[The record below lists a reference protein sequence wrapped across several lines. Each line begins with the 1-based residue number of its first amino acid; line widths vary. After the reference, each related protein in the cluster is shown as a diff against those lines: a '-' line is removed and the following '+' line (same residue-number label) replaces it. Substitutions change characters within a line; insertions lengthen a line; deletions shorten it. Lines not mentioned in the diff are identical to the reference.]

1 MYTLLV
7 SFETQKKSASIMS
20 DIPITDEDRDPSF
33 GPLMR
38 SLAIEAIFYIPLA
51 IGYFLLFRTFLN
63 KPLHDLYTELPVG
76 IVQGILLEVV
86 TSWLLRRIG
95 LRN

>member
-1 MYTLLV
+1 
-7 SFETQKKSASIMS
+7 MS
-20 DIPITDEDRDPSF
+20 EIPIKEEDRDPSF

-38 SLAIEAIFYIPLA
+38 SLAIEAVFYAPIA
-51 IGYFLLFRTFLN
+51 IGYFLLFQRFVN
-63 KPLHDLYTELPVG
+63 KPLFRLYNEIPVAYAILG
-76 IVQGILLEVV
+76 TMLIIVQGILLEMV

>member
-1 MYTLLV
+1 
-7 SFETQKKSASIMS
+7 MS
-20 DIPITDEDRDPSF
+20 ELPINEEERDPSF

-38 SLAIEAIFYIPLA
+38 SLAIEAVFYTPIA
-51 IGYFLLFRTFLN
+51 IGYFLLFRRFVN
-63 KPLHDLYTELPVG
+63 KPLFRLYNEFPVG
-76 IVQGILLEVV
+76 YALLGTLLIISQGILLEIF

>member
-1 MYTLLV
+1 
-7 SFETQKKSASIMS
+7 MS
-20 DIPITDEDRDPSF
+20 EIPITEEDRDPSF

-76 IVQGILLEVV
+76 YAILGTFLIIVQGILLEVV

>member
-1 MYTLLV
+1 
-7 SFETQKKSASIMS
+7 MS
-20 DIPITDEDRDPSF
+20 HIPTTEEDRDPSF

-38 SLAIEAIFYIPLA
+38 SLAIEAVFYIPLA
-51 IGYFLLFRTFLN
+51 IGYFLLFQRFLN
-63 KPLHDLYTELPVG
+63 KPLHQIYSELPVG
-76 IVQGILLEVV
+76 YAILGTFLIVVQGILLEVV

>member
-1 MYTLLV
+1 
-7 SFETQKKSASIMS
+7 MS
-20 DIPITDEDRDPSF
+20 EIPVVDEDRDPSF

-38 SLAIEAIFYIPLA
+38 SLAIEAVFYAPIA
-51 IGYFLLFRTFLN
+51 IGYFLLFQRFVN
-63 KPLHDLYTELPVG
+63 KPLFRLYNEIPVSYAILG
-76 IVQGILLEVV
+76 TFLIIIQGILLELV

>member
-1 MYTLLV
+1 
-7 SFETQKKSASIMS
+7 MS
-20 DIPITDEDRDPSF
+20 EIHPIEEDRDPSF

-38 SLAIEAIFYIPLA
+38 SLAIEAVFYIPLA
-51 IGYFLLFRTFLN
+51 IGYFLLFQRFLN
-63 KPLHDLYTELPVG
+63 KPLFQIYSEVPVG
-76 IVQGILLEVV
+76 YAILGTFLIVVQGILLEVV

>member
-1 MYTLLV
+1 
-7 SFETQKKSASIMS
+7 MS
-20 DIPITDEDRDPSF
+20 DIPTSEEDRDPSF

-38 SLAIEAIFYIPLA
+38 SLAIEAVFYIPVA
-51 IGYFLLFRTFLN
+51 VGYFLLFQRLLN
-63 KPLHDLYTELPVG
+63 KPLVQIYSELPVG
-76 IVQGILLEVV
+76 YAILGTFLIIIQGVLLEVV

>member
-1 MYTLLV
+1 MHDMPTT
-7 SFETQKKSASIMS
+7 E
-20 DIPITDEDRDPSF
+20 EDRDPSF

-38 SLAIEAIFYIPLA
+38 SLAIEAVFYIPLA
-51 IGYFLLFRTFLN
+51 IGYFLLFQKFLN
-63 KPLHDLYTELPVG
+63 KPLYQIYSEVPVG
-76 IVQGILLEVV
+76 YAILGTFFIVGQGILLEVV

>member
-1 MYTLLV
+1 
-7 SFETQKKSASIMS
+7 MS
-20 DIPITDEDRDPSF
+20 EIPVLEEDRDPSF

-38 SLAIEAIFYIPLA
+38 SLAIEALFYAPIA
-51 IGYFLLFRTFLN
+51 VGYFLLFKLLIN
-63 KPLHDLYTELPVG
+63 EPLLRLYKEIPVG
-76 IVQGILLEVV
+76 YAIIGTLIMVAQGILLEAL

>member
-1 MYTLLV
+1 
-7 SFETQKKSASIMS
+7 MS
-20 DIPITDEDRDPSF
+20 EIPVLEEDQDPSF

-38 SLAIEAIFYIPLA
+38 SLAIEAVFYVPIAL
-51 IGYFLLFRTFLN
+51 GYFFLFQRFIN
-63 KPLHDLYTELPVG
+63 KPLFDLYKELPVG
-76 IVQGILLEVV
+76 YALLGTLLIVGQGVLLEVL

>member
-1 MYTLLV
+1 
-7 SFETQKKSASIMS
+7 MS
-20 DIPITDEDRDPSF
+20 DIPATEEERDPSF

-38 SLAIEAIFYIPLA
+38 SLAIEAVFYIPLA
-51 IGYFLLFRTFLN
+51 IGYFLLFQTFVN
-63 KPLHDLYTELPVG
+63 KPLYSLYKEMPVG
-76 IVQGILLEVV
+76 YALLGTFLIIVQGILLEVV

>member
-1 MYTLLV
+1 MPN
-7 SFETQKKSASIMS
+7 
-20 DIPITDEDRDPSF
+20 IPTTEEDRDPSF

-38 SLAIEAIFYIPLA
+38 SLAIEAVFYIPVA
-51 IGYFLLFRTFLN
+51 IGYFLLFQRFLN
-63 KPLHDLYTELPVG
+63 KPLFQIYSELPVG
-76 IVQGILLEVV
+76 YAILGTFLIIVQGILLEVV

>member
-1 MYTLLV
+1 
-7 SFETQKKSASIMS
+7 MS
-20 DIPITDEDRDPSF
+20 EIPVTEEDRDPSF

-38 SLAIEAIFYIPLA
+38 SLAIEAVFYAPIA
-51 IGYFLLFRTFLN
+51 IGYFLLFQRFVN
-63 KPLHDLYTELPVG
+63 KPLFRLYNEIPVG
-76 IVQGILLEVV
+76 YAILGTFLIIVQGILLEVV

>member
-1 MYTLLV
+1 
-7 SFETQKKSASIMS
+7 MS
-20 DIPITDEDRDPSF
+20 EIPVLEEDQDPSF

-38 SLAIEAIFYIPLA
+38 SLALEALFYVPVALVYFFLFQRFINTPL
-51 IGYFLLFRTFLN
+51 F
-63 KPLHDLYTELPVG
+63 DLYKEMPVG
-76 IVQGILLEVV
+76 YAILGTLLILVQGILLEVL